1 MLKLLNIKKSF
12 GGSKVLR
19 DVTLSVS
26 QGEVIGLSGGNG
38 AGKSTLLNIA
48 TGFLSADGGKLSFN
62 DTELNSL
69 EPWQFSR
76 LGIKRSFQTARFN
89 LHLTLKDQLYLGKTS
104 LRKNQNV
111 ILDSG
116 IGKFLT
122 SFPSETPPA
131 ILRKVEVVRALIS
144 EPKIIFLDEPSAGLS
159 KTEIEEFATFIGK
172 HRPTTVT
179 LVIVEHR
186 MDLMRKINA
195 KVISLRNGSIS
206 EKDQD

>member
-19 DVTLSVS
+19 DITMSVS

-69 EPWQFSR
+69 EAWQFSR

-89 LHLTLKDQLYLGKTS
+89 PHLTLKDQLYSRKTS
-104 LRKNQNV
+104 IRKNQNV

-116 IGKFLT
+116 ITKFLS

-159 KTEIEEFATFIGK
+159 KTEIEEFSTFIGK
-172 HRPTTVT
+172 YRPKTVT
-179 LVIVEHR
+179 LVVVEHR

-206 EKDQD
+206 TEDQD